1 MKSVL
6 TILPSLTVGGA
17 ENIVCQLIEN
27 YDTNRYIG
35 TVLCYGEKTNSY
47 LENKLEKI
55 CRVIYVGLKG
65 KIKIS
70 SFNKVFK
77 VIKKIN
83 PDIIHAHMGGAV
95 FAIAWSWMFSS
106 KVILTVH
113 TAPEKAFSYRIQKII
128 KHALLKERVYLV
140 AVSKTNYEKAQNYY
154 KCKKNI
160 FLINNGIDTE
170 GYYKELH
177 NKFTF
182 INVAR
187 QDENKNQVSI
197 VRAFKKIN
205 TQYPNT
211 KLILAGDGPSHK
223 ELVDLVSRLDLD
235 KKVDLPG
242 MINNSKEYYAIAD
255 VYIQASHREA
265 LPLSVLEAM
274 SAGLPILATNVGGL
288 KDVVIDNGYL
298 FEDNEEAL
306 LNSMQRII
314 TNTDKLKQ
322 MGDKSK
328 EIVCEY
334 TSEKM
339 AEKYMEIYDRMVK
352 E

>member
-1 MKSVL
+1 M
-6 TILPSLTVGGA
+6 
-17 ENIVCQLIEN
+17 
-27 YDTNRYIG
+27 
-35 TVLCYGEKTNSY
+35 
-47 LENKLEKI
+47 
-55 CRVIYVGLKG
+55 
-65 KIKIS
+65 
-70 SFNKVFK
+70 
-77 VIKKIN
+77 
-83 PDIIHAHMGGAV
+83 
-95 FAIAWSWMFSS
+95 
-106 KVILTVH
+106 
-113 TAPEKAFSYRIQKII
+113 
-128 KHALLKERVYLV
+128 
-140 AVSKTNYEKAQNYY
+140 
-154 KCKKNI
+154 
-160 FLINNGIDTE
+160 
-170 GYYKELH
+170 
-177 NKFTF
+177 
-182 INVAR
+182 
-187 QDENKNQVSI
+187 
-197 VRAFKKIN
+197 
-205 TQYPNT
+205 
-211 KLILAGDGPSHK
+211 
-223 ELVDLVSRLDLD
+223 DLD